1 MGYSPW
7 GSQRVEHALA
17 TKLSKKSTQLS
28 DFHSLTR
35 GSSSFLYILVLSW
48 GSTTADIF
56 VCRMG
61 REGGLVSMVTV
72 PLLM

>member
-1 MGYSPW
+1 M

-17 TKLSKKSTQLS
+17 TKLSKKLDTTEQL
-28 DFHSLTR
+28 SLTR

-56 VCRMG
+56 VCSMG

-72 PLLM
+72 PLLT